1 MHYPIPNRKCIDTKT
16 IQIQQYDW
24 ATGDYIPVN
33 VKTCQTAGQYAGLL
47 DAGGNGNN
55 NLGQVIYG
63 FHLT

>member
-1 MHYPIPNRKCIDTKT
+1 MM
-16 IQIQQYDW
+16 QIQQYDW
-24 ATGDYIPVN
+24 ATGDYIPVS
-33 VKTCQTAGQYAGLL
+33 VKACQTAGQYAGLL